1 VGVLAWLGL
10 RRGDAYPNVDALLR
24 ELREALPEDEGFV
37 LRYIA
42 VVIVLLGKVAYAD
55 GRFSAEEETSLRALL
70 SHVERMAPS
79 GVEAVCKA
87 MRRDLGGMT
96 ESELELCYREL
107 RALCD
112 GRERVEVMRLLARL
126 AAADG
131 ALSEAELKELSEI
144 ASELGVPPGELEAVE
159 REVERE
165 NGRAA
170 S

>member
-1 VGVLAWLGL
+1 MGVLSWLGL

-24 ELREALPEDEGFV
+24 ELRVALPDDEGFV

-55 GRFSAEEETSLRALL
+55 GRFSAEEEQSLRALL
-70 SHVERMAPS
+70 SHVERLAPS

-87 MRRDLGGMT
+87 MKRDLGGMT
-96 ESELELCYREL
+96 EPELGLCYREL

-112 GRERVEVMRLLARL
+112 GQERVEVMRLLARL

-131 ALSEAELKELSEI
+131 ALSQAELTQLSEI
-144 ASELGVPPGELEAVE
+144 ANKLGVAPSELEAVE
-159 REVERE
+159 REAERE
-165 NGRAA
+165 RGRAA